1 MSWDKGDY
9 PVQAKLFKTGGK
21 MKKSIIFTAF
31 FAAILFCAGN
41 LKIFA
46 QDNSQAQNT
55 QQTQNFSIN
64 TDPSQ
69 IQLNLS
75 SSQRQNERQPGS
87 GSTLWLFIKM
97 IFALAV
103 VVGIAWGIFHFLK
116 KGIKTENDNDPFL
129 RKVSH
134 LTLSPGKSV
143 QVITLQ
149 DNAFL
154 IGVSDEKI
162 SLIGKIEDK
171 ELINAMNLYADKNEK
186 VSKPRSFREILDIF
200 MPGSSKEPETNIYEN
215 SSSNSADELKKQME
229 KFNSENS

>member
-1 MSWDKGDY
+1 
-9 PVQAKLFKTGGK
+9 
-21 MKKSIIFTAF
+21 
-31 FAAILFCAGN
+31 
-41 LKIFA
+41 
-46 QDNSQAQNT
+46 
-55 QQTQNFSIN
+55 
-64 TDPSQ
+64 
-69 IQLNLS
+69 
-75 SSQRQNERQPGS
+75 
-87 GSTLWLFIKM
+87 

-200 MPGSSKEPETNIYEN
+200 MPGSSKEPETNIYGN

>member
-1 MSWDKGDY
+1 
-9 PVQAKLFKTGGK
+9 
-21 MKKSIIFTAF
+21 
-31 FAAILFCAGN
+31 
-41 LKIFA
+41 
-46 QDNSQAQNT
+46 
-55 QQTQNFSIN
+55 
-64 TDPSQ
+64 
-69 IQLNLS
+69 
-75 SSQRQNERQPGS
+75 
-87 GSTLWLFIKM
+87 M

-162 SLIGKIEDK
+162 SLIGKIEGCVGT
-171 ELINAMNLYADKNEK
+171 IHQK
-186 VSKPRSFREILDIF
+186 VSGFFLQVLLFFAFFSNRTLGDGFIF
-200 MPGSSKEPETNIYEN
+200 GR
-215 SSSNSADELKKQME
+215 
-229 KFNSENS
+229 